1 MFFADSG
8 LPGDEGMLPL
18 RMHPVVSVFFWIMGL
33 TVNSTPVRSGCPFTP
48 IRVKYAKSKLHGTH
62 LLSVITTNRSRIR
75 FCDGKVPVIPLWGRD
90 HPQQMERH
98 FNLQFFFCMETFW
111 QNCLTQF
118 ELELTQE
125 QFGTWIKPLA
135 PVGYD
140 DGILRISAPNRQKL
154 DWAKGRITDRL
165 ARLAAEHWNCFV
177 EVRFQLESRPEQLS
191 MIAPPPAV
199 AVQPAMPFAPARHA
213 LTTVAPVS
221 PHEQSGINRDMT
233 FENFVTG
240 KANQFARAAAIQV
253 ANNPGISYNPLYVF
267 GGVGLGKTHLIHA
280 IGNQILEDMPGTRIR
295 YLRAEQYVRDLV
307 SAYSRK
313 GFEEFKRYYHS
324 LDVLM
329 IDDIQFFVG
338 KQTTQ
343 EEFFH
348 AFEALIAERKQIILT
363 SEAYPKEIVG
373 LESRLASRFDAGLV
387 AAIEPPELEM
397 RVAIL
402 LKKAQLQDVA
412 VPDEVAFFVAKNV
425 RSNVRELE
433 GALRSILAF
442 SRFHS
447 NSPITIEL
455 SKEALKDLLAVQN
468 RQVSVENI
476 QKAVADFYR
485 IKVSDMYSKRRP
497 ANIAR
502 PRQIAM
508 YLAKEL
514 TQKSLPEIGELFG
527 GRDHTTVL
535 HAFRKITQ
543 ERVKNPDLNSEL
555 HVLEQTLKG

>member
-1 MFFADSG
+1 
-8 LPGDEGMLPL
+8 
-18 RMHPVVSVFFWIMGL
+18 
-33 TVNSTPVRSGCPFTP
+33 
-48 IRVKYAKSKLHGTH
+48 
-62 LLSVITTNRSRIR
+62 
-75 FCDGKVPVIPLWGRD
+75 
-90 HPQQMERH
+90 ME
-98 FNLQFFFCMETFW
+98 NFW
-111 QNCLTQF
+111 QNCLNQLEH
-118 ELELTQE
+118 ELSQE
-125 QFGTWIKPLA
+125 QYSTWIKPLA
-135 PVGYD
+135 PVSYD

-154 DWAKGRITDRL
+154 DWAKNRITDRL
-165 ARLAAEHWNCFV
+165 TALANAHWSCFA
-177 EVRFQLESRPEQLS
+177 EVRFLLEPRQEQVQVT
-191 MIAPPPAV
+191 AV
-199 AVQPAMPFAPARHA
+199 TQPAAAFSPARNV
-213 LTTVAPVS
+213 LSVVAPVT
-221 PHEQSGINRDMT
+221 PHEQSGINTDMT
-233 FENFVTG
+233 FDSFVTG
-240 KANQFARAAAIQV
+240 KANQFARAAAVQV
-253 ANNPGISYNPLYVF
+253 ANNPGVSYNPLYVF

-280 IGNQILEDMPGTRIR
+280 IGNQIIQDKPGTRIR
-295 YLRAEQYVRDLV
+295 YLRAEQYVRDV
-307 SAYSRK
+307 VTAYSRK
-313 GFEEFKRYYHS
+313 GFDDFKRYYHS
-324 LDVLM
+324 LDVLL
-329 IDDIQFFVG
+329 IDDIQFFVD
-338 KQTTQ
+338 KARTQ

-387 AAIEPPELEM
+387 VAIEPPELEM

-402 LKKAQLQDVA
+402 LKKAQMQDVA
-412 VPDEVAFFVAKNV
+412 LSDDVAFFVAKNV

-447 NSPITIEL
+447 EPAITIDL
-455 SKEALKDLLAVQN
+455 TKEALKDLLAVQK

-497 ANIAR
+497 ANISR

-535 HAFRKITQ
+535 HAVRKITQ
-543 ERVKNPDLNSEL
+543 ERIKNPDLNSEL